1 MLDVRLLMLAKVGEQ
16 TEGLGQAFWGLIGVR
31 QETARDLMLS

>member
-1 MLDVRLLMLAKVGEQ
+1 MLDMRLLTLAKVGEQ

-31 QETARDLMLS
+31 QETSRDLISS

>member
-1 MLDVRLLMLAKVGEQ
+1 MDMWLLMLAEVGEQ

-31 QETARDLMLS
+31 QETARDLISS